1 MSETGRNGA
10 GPIQALRAFAQS
22 IFSLL
27 LLLLAQFASGKELV
41 LLTPPAPDEAT
52 RVFVSTFIQSPELVQ
67 AGLTIKDMRSDFF
80 GSQAEAANALQSGKV
95 ALGLLPASAIPG
107 FPGDESLTYTSLLS
121 QPSLAK
127 DAQEQFFLQDSVIG
141 DLMAQEVGRKGLVV
155 LSFWNQP
162 PTSLVARRPLVA
174 ASDLKGLKI
183 RASDPQ
189 SSAVFASLGAN
200 PVTMPL
206 AEVYSAL
213 ANGAVDAS
221 ENRIERTLAT
231 QQLSA
236 LKGGTL
242 VAGFRQS
249 QGFFVSGESS
259 WVALKERERA
269 ALREAAKQ
277 ASSRARSVVVSI
289 EAALPEDAR
298 NSGLRFARFDAIGGG
313 NVEANAAAQWLR
325 TAGVSGPQAVTLLKK
340 VKQARP
346 PAPVPRSAAPMSDP
360 VRPQI
365 VFASVRNDEGGTDLS
380 NRFGIA
386 RDNSTK
392 LTCGEI
398 QFTSNNARPFG
409 RPYTGPVALAST
421 SARVNAEPCVDLVAE
436 ASLQRGGKVVVFIHG
451 YNNTFDTAMRRA
463 IGVGEDLKIDAPIVL
478 WSWPS
483 QGTESGYVYDAMSV
497 EFSRPYFR
505 DFVSALLRNPK
516 VKEITVMAHSMGSR
530 IALQML
536 EQSAQAQKKLASI
549 VFLAPDVPQTLFS
562 QAIGLYG
569 RGASLA
575 TMYANEHDRPL
586 ALSEVVNREAPAGL
600 AGNTLFVSDG
610 IETVDLSRLDFEWFG
625 TNHSAGFEIPKAAAD
640 VSLVVN
646 RHIKAASRSLTG
658 VTLGKLTYWT
668 IQP

>member
-1 MSETGRNGA
+1 
-10 GPIQALRAFAQS
+10 
-22 IFSLL
+22 
-27 LLLLAQFASGKELV
+27 
-41 LLTPPAPDEAT
+41 
-52 RVFVSTFIQSPELVQ
+52 
-67 AGLTIKDMRSDFF
+67 
-80 GSQAEAANALQSGKV
+80 
-95 ALGLLPASAIPG
+95 
-107 FPGDESLTYTSLLS
+107 
-121 QPSLAK
+121 
-127 DAQEQFFLQDSVIG
+127 
-141 DLMAQEVGRKGLVV
+141 
-155 LSFWNQP
+155 
-162 PTSLVARRPLVA
+162 
-174 ASDLKGLKI
+174 
-183 RASDPQ
+183 
-189 SSAVFASLGAN
+189 
-200 PVTMPL
+200 MPL

-213 ANGAVDAS
+213 PNGQVDAS
-221 ENRIERTLAT
+221 ENRIERTLAAR
-231 QQLSA
+231 QLKD
-236 LKGGTL
+236 LTGGTL
-242 VAGFRQS
+242 VGGFRQP

-277 ASSRARSVVVSI
+277 ASSTARSVVVSI

-298 NSGLRFARFDAIGGG
+298 NSGLRFAKFETLGGA

-325 TAGVSGPQAVTLLKK
+325 TAGASGPQAITLLRK
-340 VKQARP
+340 VKQTRP
-346 PAPVPRSAAPMSDP
+346 PALVPRSEAPGGDP

-365 VFASVRNDEGGTDLS
+365 VFASVRNDEGGADLS

-386 RDNSTK
+386 RDKSTK
-392 LTCGEI
+392 LTCGEV
-398 QFTSNNARPFG
+398 QFTSNNARQFG
-409 RPYTGPVALAST
+409 RPYAGAMALAGTST
-421 SARVNAEPCVDLVAE
+421 RVSAQPCVDLVAT
-436 ASLQRGGKVVVFIHG
+436 ASAQRGGRVVVFIHG
-451 YNNTFDTAMRRA
+451 YNNTFDTALRRA

-483 QGTESGYVYDAMSV
+483 QGTESGYVYDTMSV

-505 DFVSALLRNPK
+505 EFVSALLKNPK

-536 EQSAQAQKKLASI
+536 EQSAQAQRKLASI
-549 VFLAPDVPQTLFS
+549 VFVAPDVPQTLFS
-562 QAIGLYG
+562 QAIDLYG

-586 ALSEVVNREAPAGL
+586 TLSEVVNREAPAGL
-600 AGNTLFVSDG
+600 AGNALFVSDG

-646 RHIKAASRSLTG
+646 RHVKAASRSLNG